1 MHFESLSDFF
11 AMGGYASY
19 VWGAY
24 GFSFSAMSWL
34 LLTSLSKKRR
44 LMADIKNKMAREQ
57 RIEEA
62 RKLENTL

>member
-24 GFSFSAMSWL
+24 GISFAAMLWI

-44 LMADIKNKMAREQ
+44 LLADIKNKMAREQ
-57 RIEEA
+57 RIEDA
-62 RKLENTL
+62 KKLENTL

>member
-24 GFSFSAMSWL
+24 GISFAAMLWI

-44 LMADIKNKMAREQ
+44 LLADIRNRMAREQ
-57 RIEEA
+57 RIEDA
-62 RKLENTL
+62 KKLENTL